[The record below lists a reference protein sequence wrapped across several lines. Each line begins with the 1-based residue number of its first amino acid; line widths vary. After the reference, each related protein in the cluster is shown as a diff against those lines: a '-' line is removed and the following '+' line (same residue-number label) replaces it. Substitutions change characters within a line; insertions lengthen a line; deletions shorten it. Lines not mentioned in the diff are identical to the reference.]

1 MPNTELTLQQLQMMT
16 GVIDASKLAKILKPK
31 PKVKEVKIP
40 KAFVHDLE
48 SAVKW
53 GASSGPFMHLP
64 NYVIQNIHQG
74 F

>member
-1 MPNTELTLQQLQMMT
+1 MPNTELTLHQLQMMA
-16 GVIDASKLAKILKPK
+16 GGIDASKLAKILKPK

-53 GASSGPFMHLP
+53 GVSSGPFMHLP